1 MVCFV
6 ILFFIFFFSS
16 RRRHTR
22 CALVTGV
29 QTCALPIFGLQA
41 ADFIN
46 ALELENI
53 SATGTFDGLLPMIFD
68 DKGGRIVGGVLV
80 ARQQGLPPLYVRD
93 VASLRIGCDT
103 ARQGGTLAYVG
114 QVSNADLGMFGK
126 LAFDALKS
134 LRYKR
139 SEEHTYEL

>member
-1 MVCFV
+1 
-6 ILFFIFFFSS
+6 
-16 RRRHTR
+16 
-22 CALVTGV
+22 
-29 QTCALPIFGLQA
+29 
-41 ADFIN
+41 
-46 ALELENI
+46 
-53 SATGTFDGLLPMIFD
+53 MIFD

-114 QVSNADLGMFGK
+114 QVSNAELGMFGK

-134 LRYKR
+134 LRYKCLTILMDGNLDGEIVTQVSFKGIHQDPR
-139 SEEHTYEL
+139 GATKNGLFHKLMRFPYL